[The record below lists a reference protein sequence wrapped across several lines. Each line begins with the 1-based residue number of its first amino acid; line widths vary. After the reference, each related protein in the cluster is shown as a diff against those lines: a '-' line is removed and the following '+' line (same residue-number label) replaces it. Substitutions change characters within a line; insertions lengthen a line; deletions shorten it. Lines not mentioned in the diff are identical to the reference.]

1 MSKMIKNTFVSQI
14 RQNDENI
21 DLAYS
26 TLLMAQYLTQPFD
39 MSPYLTMLDDMAGAA
54 RPSVCAAGT
63 DLEKIGALNKHLF
76 EDLGFSGNNRRYY
89 KPDNSFLNR
98 VLDSKKGIPISLSVV
113 YMEVGRRLD
122 LPLWGVGIPQHFI
135 VGYGVPEE
143 PIYIDVF
150 DQGQILTEID
160 CMVISGHS
168 FSDQESFK
176 KDYLKPAT
184 KRAVLFRMLQNL
196 KYLYLD
202 QKNWEATYKTIDLAV
217 EVYPNQLNE
226 LRDRG
231 LMAYRLNRFQ
241 DAIFDINRYLHLAP
255 NLEDKAWLERRVELM
270 EEQLLRLN

>member
-1 MSKMIKNTFVSQI
+1 MSKTLRDTFVSQI

-26 TLLMAQYLTQPFD
+26 ALLMAQYLTEPFD
-39 MSPYLTMLDDMAGAA
+39 TTFYLDMLDKMADAV
-54 RPSVCAAGT
+54 RPAMGT
-63 DLEKIGALNKHLF
+63 ADTDFEKIRALNKHLF
-76 EDLGFSGNNRRYY
+76 EDLGFSGNNRSYY
-89 KPDNSFLNR
+89 KPENSFLNK
-98 VLDSKKGIPISLSVV
+98 VLESKKGIPISLSVV
-113 YMEVGRRLD
+113 YIEVGRRLD

-135 VGYGVPEE
+135 VAYGTQEE

-168 FSDQESFK
+168 FSDQESFER
-176 KDYLKPAT
+176 DYLKPAT
-184 KRAVLFRMLQNL
+184 KRAILYRMLQNL

-202 QKNWEATYKTIDLAV
+202 QKNWEATYNTIDLAV

-241 DAIFDINRYLHLAP
+241 DAIFDISRYLHLAP
-255 NLEDKAWLERRVELM
+255 DGEDKAWLEQRIEIM